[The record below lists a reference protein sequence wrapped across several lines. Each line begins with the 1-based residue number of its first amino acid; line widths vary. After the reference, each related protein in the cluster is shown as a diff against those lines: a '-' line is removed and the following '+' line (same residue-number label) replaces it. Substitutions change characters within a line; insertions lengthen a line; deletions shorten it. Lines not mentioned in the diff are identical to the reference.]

1 VSTATRDNDVNQRAA
16 DATTAALA
24 HDFLV
29 WFLPAMA
36 LQFLLVSM
44 GSALRGTGRFGPGM
58 SVQAGSVALNMILS
72 PIFMF
77 GWGPGEP
84 MGIAGA
90 ALGTF
95 VSVAVGTIAMAGYF
109 LPSTAY
115 LRFAAVKWK
124 LDLSRWFA
132 ILKIGIPAG
141 AEFAFLAAYVVVV
154 YSVTRPFGAA
164 AQAGF
169 GIGMRILQSG
179 FLPVVAL
186 GFSVGPVAGQN
197 FGAGKIDRV
206 RATFYD
212 AARMAA
218 GAMLIFALFAHFN
231 PTPLLRPFSSDPVV
245 LAAGAEYLR
254 TTSWSFVASGLIFV
268 VSSFFQG
275 LGNSVPP
282 LIASATR
289 TVVMIVTLIVISRWQ
304 GFSMAWI
311 WWLSVATI
319 LIQLSMNLWF
329 LRREYRGR
337 LALPISEVVVP

>member
-1 VSTATRDNDVNQRAA
+1 LSATD
-16 DATTAALA
+16 
-24 HDFLV
+24 
-29 WFLPAMA
+29 PAW
-36 LQFLLVSM
+36 
-44 GSALRGTGRFGPGM
+44 T
-58 SVQAGSVALNMILS
+58 
-72 PIFMF
+72 
-77 GWGPGEP
+77 
-84 MGIAGA
+84 
-90 ALGTF
+90 
-95 VSVAVGTIAMAGYF
+95 
-109 LPSTAY
+109 
-115 LRFAAVKWK
+115 
-124 LDLSRWFA
+124 A

-197 FGAGKIDRV
+197 YGAGKIERV
-206 RATFYD
+206 RATFWD

-218 GAMLIFALFAHFN
+218 AAMFIFALVAHFN

-254 TTSWSFVASGLIFV
+254 TTSWSFVGSGLIFV
-268 VSSFFQG
+268 VSSFFQA
-275 LGNSVPP
+275 LGNSIPP

-289 TVVMIVTLIVISRWQ
+289 TCVMIVTLLILSHWQ
-304 GFSMAWI
+304 GFSLAWI

-319 LIQLSMNLWF
+319 GIQLGMNIFF

-337 LALPISEVVVP
+337 LALPSAAPSAG